1 MNCISESWMTNIES
15 LIHVERESLN
25 SEEWMKREM
34 ENVLPNECAR
44 IQNKYVCVCVWMRHT
59 DYLKSKRQ
67 PMNRI
72 CGLNGE
78 TTNGCTH
85 HTHTRT
91 QTPRQNVFNANWTA
105 CGKCSRFINVIDC
118 LSNSRINLMCG
129 HGFYFELHIHYVRSY
144 MCLFR
149 ISLFMQEPQ
158 FVAGEHTSIRKKGRR
173 EGEVKH
179 E

>member
-1 MNCISESWMTNIES
+1 MYYQMSVHRYKINM
-15 LIHVERESLN
+15 
-25 SEEWMKREM
+25 
-34 ENVLPNECAR
+34 
-44 IQNKYVCVCVWMRHT
+44 CVCAWMRHT

-118 LSNSRINLMCG
+118 LSNCRINLMCG
-129 HGFYFELHIHYVRSY
+129 HGFYFGMHTLCALVFLEFRFLCKNLSSWLVNTHQWDEEKRQKRRWSGVR
-144 MCLFR
+144 
-149 ISLFMQEPQ
+149 IN
-158 FVAGEHTSIRKKGRR
+158 RKMSPFSQYIFCKLTIQM
-173 EGEVKH
+173 
-179 E
+179 